1 MPESAP
7 TTPVHS
13 VNALDGSVIGAA
25 ALQTSGA
32 AGPSGIDAHSWRRLC
47 SSFRSASDEL
57 CSALALLACRM
68 CTTFV
73 DPTVISPLMAC
84 RLIALDKN
92 PGV

>member
-1 MPESAP
+1 MP
-7 TTPVHS
+7 TIPVHS
-13 VNALDGSVIGAA
+13 VIFDMLDGSVIRAA

-32 AGPSGIDAHSWRRLC
+32 AGTSGVDAHGWRRLP
-47 SSFRSASDEL
+47 SFHSASDEL
-57 CSALALLACRM
+57 CSALAILARRL

-73 DPTVISPLMAC
+73 DPIIISPLMAC